1 MIMKTFLFLTALLLS
16 AGILA
21 QTAERQVIGTA
32 GTYADA
38 GEVSH
43 SYTAGEVVTA
53 TFSGGTIVLT
63 QGFQQA
69 DPVTVSISE
78 ASLQFDATVFPN
90 PTMNGVTLTMN
101 AGEAVS
107 VQLDLFDT
115 SGKRLPIAQRELF
128 FSGTMQRQIDFTGF
142 ASGTYFIQLTDA
154 SGKLHQT
161 IRVQKM
167 N

>member
-1 MIMKTFLFLTALLLS
+1 MKSFFILTIILLP
-16 AGILA
+16 AGLMA

-32 GTYADA
+32 GAYAEA
-38 GEVSH
+38 GGVSH

-69 DPVTVSISE
+69 DPVSVSIAEE
-78 ASLQFDATVFPN
+78 ALQFDAIVFPN
-90 PTMNGVTLTMN
+90 PTMDGVTLTLN
-101 AGEAVS
+101 AGETVS
-107 VQLDLFDT
+107 LQIDLFDA
-115 SGKRLPIAQRELF
+115 SGKHFPVSQRDLV
-128 FSGTMQRQIDFTGF
+128 FSGTMQRQIDFNGF
-142 ASGTYFIQLTDA
+142 ASGTYFIRLSDV

-161 IRVQKM
+161 IRVQKV